1 MNNKGKLW
9 EIEAA
14 NYLRKHKYKLVDVNY
29 TTRFGEIDLIVQNK
43 KYLCFVEVKQR
54 NIDSI
59 ALPREF
65 VTYSKQQ
72 KIIASA
78 KMYLMQNKT
87 DLQPRFDVIEIY
99 TDNNKI
105 KSIKRQK
112 PERFSIFG
120 NSLWFSF
127 ENFFLNLFFFESI
140 IFLFIE
146 SITF

>member
-59 ALPREF
+59 A
-65 VTYSKQQ
+65 
-72 KIIASA
+72 
-78 KMYLMQNKT
+78 YLENLLLIQSNK
-87 DLQPRFDVIEIY
+87 
-99 TDNNKI
+99 K
-105 KSIKRQK
+105 
-112 PERFSIFG
+112 
-120 NSLWFSF
+120 
-127 ENFFLNLFFFESI
+127 
-140 IFLFIE
+140 
-146 SITF
+146 

>member
-29 TTRFGEIDLIVQNK
+29 TTRFGEIDLIAQNK

-54 NIDSI
+54 NINSI

-78 KMYLMQNKT
+78 KMYNLQN
-87 DLQPRFDVIEIY
+87 
-99 TDNNKI
+99 
-105 KSIKRQK
+105 
-112 PERFSIFG
+112 
-120 NSLWFSF
+120 
-127 ENFFLNLFFFESI
+127 
-140 IFLFIE
+140 
-146 SITF
+146 